1 MTGVVPPPRSGRD
14 LSIPPDD
21 GISNLH
27 FSNHSNH
34 LLVSSLDKS
43 VRLYDVSANVLRG
56 EFFHGGVVLD
66 CCIHDDSSGLVSVLT
81 I

>member
-1 MTGVVPPPRSGRD
+1 MTGVVPPPGSGLD
-14 LSIPPDD
+14 FSNPPYD
-21 GISNLH
+21 GISNLR
-27 FSNHSNH
+27 FFNHSDH

-66 CCIHDDSSGLVSVLT
+66 CCIHDDSSGLVLVPT